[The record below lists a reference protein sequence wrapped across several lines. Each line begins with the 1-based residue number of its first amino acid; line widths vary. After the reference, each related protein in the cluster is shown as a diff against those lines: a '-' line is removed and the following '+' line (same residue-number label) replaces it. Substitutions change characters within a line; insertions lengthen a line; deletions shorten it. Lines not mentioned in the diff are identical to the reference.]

1 MWFFQALSDFELSRQ
16 NLSCS
21 NISLVLP
28 FFFFL
33 ILSLLLFQRITTSL
47 LIGKLLAA
55 ATVVS
60 AVLSLLGLFSSFDL
74 NQFGSSI
81 ANHYRLLFISK
92 EQDGYSRDAADNQ
105 FVTNKID
112 SIII

>member
-1 MWFFQALSDFELSRQ
+1 MFQHFLGPAFL
-16 NLSCS
+16 
-21 NISLVLP
+21 
-28 FFFFL
+28 FFL
-33 ILSLLLFQRITTSL
+33 ILCPLLFQRTTTSL

-55 ATVVS
+55 ATVDS

-74 NQFGSSI
+74 NQSGSST

-92 EQDGYSRDAADNQ
+92 EQDGYSREAADNQ
-105 FVTNKID
+105 SVTNKID